1 MKINLAI
8 LSSDVKSIKFIKQ
21 LGLDKFCNLYAN
33 CSRNVVV
40 AEKFSKD
47 HNFLKYYGSYEDL
60 LEDHNIDLI
69 INFLPS
75 GIKFEYSYLSLK
87 KGFRVITDYPVV
99 NSFSDLN
106 FYNEIITN
114 DLISSLFLI
123 DETNIKNLYN
133 QSQKKQFIT
142 YYKKIDKFKDQDN
155 SLSEVDILFEL
166 CPDLFFFINQYK
178 KSQIKINLLNLIN
191 DKITNKISYLN
202 SIISIDTS
210 IQLQVILDNANIDNN
225 HLGYQINKPNKINDF
240 IFNKEELINFIKTK
254 KPFDNL
260 SVFQYYPFKLF
271 QEVFNE

>member
-8 LSSDVKSIKFIKQ
+8 LSSDVKSIKFIKE

-99 NSFSDLN
+99 NSFSDLD

-123 DETNIKNLYN
+123 DESNIKNLYN

>member
-8 LSSDVKSIKFIKQ
+8 LSSDVKSIKFIKR

-47 HNFLKYYGSYEDL
+47 NNFLKYYGSYEDL
-60 LEDHNIDLI
+60 LEDRNIDLI

-99 NSFSDLN
+99 NSFSDLD

-155 SLSEVDILFEL
+155 SLSEADILFEL

-178 KSQIKINLLNLIN
+178 KNQIKINLLNIMN

-210 IQLQVILDNANIDNN
+210 IQLQVILDNANIENN

-240 IFNKEELINFIKTK
+240 IFNKEELINFIKAK